1 MAYQIKDDD
10 VCSICLEELKNIEP
24 NNIFIAPCGHAFCS
38 ECIQKENQFSNNCP
52 NCREILNKE
61 YHDRQQ
67 EIQLEERRQMAIN
80 IQNTIPSIIR
90 LIENFISNNP
100 NATSSEIIQLEQELI
115 RRFHFISNYNFH
127 IILDNIQ
134 FR

>member
-24 NNIFIAPCGHAFCS
+24 NNIFITPCGHAFCS
-38 ECIQKENQFSNNCP
+38 ECIKKENQFSNNCP

-67 EIQLEERRQMAIN
+67 EIQLEEVMALVRQH
-80 IQNTIPSIIR
+80 QV
-90 LIENFISNNP
+90 LC
-100 NATSSEIIQLEQELI
+100 ATYLGCV
-115 RRFHFISNYNFH
+115 
-127 IILDNIQ
+127 
-134 FR
+134 